1 MKKAALI
8 TGGAGFIGSN
18 LIKVLSNSFDQ
29 LICIDNLSKG
39 KKEYLKEILN
49 LYFIEEDLSNYK
61 EIKKNIED
69 LQNKYEIEEIWHFV
83 ANSDIPSG
91 ISNPEI
97 DLKDTFLCSHTLC
110 KCFENFPPKKIIFAS
125 SSAVYGDMGNK
136 LINESSSPLFPI
148 SNYGAMKLA
157 SEAYLSAW
165 VEKNNCK
172 LIIFRFPNVVGTPA
186 THGVIYDFL
195 KRLIKDKKNLQVL
208 GNGLQMKPYLLCDDL
223 IEIMI
228 FLKSRIKN
236 KREIFNIGPSDSGVF
251 VKDIAK
257 IACKI
262 AGDYSTTINYEE
274 NDRGWLGDVPQFK
287 YDIKKLKQTGWVKE
301 LSSLNAIK
309 IATKKIYDQL
319 INS

>member
-18 LIKVLSNSFDQ
+18 LIKILSKSFDQ
-29 LICIDNLSKG
+29 LICIDNLSRG

-49 LYFIEEDLSNYK
+49 LYLIEEDLSNYQ
-61 EIKKNIED
+61 EIKKHIAKF
-69 LQNKYEIEEIWHFV
+69 QSKFVIEEVWHLV

-91 ISNPEI
+91 VVDSEI

-110 KCFENFPPKKIIFAS
+110 KCFENIPPKKIIFAS

-136 LINESSSPLFPI
+136 LISEKSAPLFPI

-165 VEKNNCK
+165 VEKNKSK

-195 KRLIKDKKNLQVL
+195 KKLIENKRNLQVL

-228 FLKSRIKN
+228 FLKNKIKT

-257 IACKI
+257 IACEV
-262 AGDYSTTINYEE
+262 AGDNSTTINFEDT
-274 NDRGWLGDVPQFK
+274 DRGWIGDVPKFK
-287 YDIKKLKQTGWVKE
+287 YDIKKLKQTGWHKE
-301 LSSLNAIK
+301 LSSLKAVK
-309 IATKKIYDQL
+309 IAAKKIYSQL
-319 INS
+319 KN